1 MNDLFFLPVL
11 NRSLSACWLIL
22 AVLLLRVLFKKAPAY
37 LRIVLWMFVGLRLII
52 PFDIKTDL
60 SLIPSAKPLTEYTV
74 QYEMEPKIDSGI
86 KPIDEA
92 INPVFTE
99 TFKADPA
106 NSVNPLY
113 VHTSIAGIVWIFG
126 IAILLLCSLISHFR
140 LKKRLS
146 DSIPLSEEI
155 RLCDHIET
163 PFVYGLFQPMIYL
176 PSSLNEKD
184 RKIVLKHE
192 RMHIARRDHLLKP
205 LAYLISI
212 VHWFNPLVWLSYH
225 LFCKDIEI
233 ACDEAVIKDMTLQEK
248 KDYSKT
254 LLSCAAHKR
263 FVFSYPLAFGE
274 VGIKERVKNVLDY
287 KKPSFW
293 IILAGIVI
301 CIVTGVCFLT
311 NPKHNPDAS
320 YLLENF
326 DRKNIDDI
334 TIMYDFDYSEYES
347 TDRFYS
353 KEAVLA
359 DLDPKDQK
367 RIMRQI
373 ESILRDEEFEEVPR
387 EEIRGEGSLWRL
399 LILDSKKVNITVYQK
414 EGYIGTKDPESDI
427 GWPMVY
433 KVNNDKLNKLCGI
446 VDEATGKTDPSIVSE
461 RPSRSITKE
470 ELKIELHSPVNNG
483 ELTCDFG
490 GYQGHAG
497 IDLIDTSKE
506 NGPVYA
512 IAGGVVR
519 QTFYDS
525 ESGNGIVM
533 DHQNGYYSFYAH
545 LKSMTCQAGD
555 YIDAGKQIGIIGNTG
570 NTDGHHLHLALFD
583 KDGNYISNL
592 SELLGFQNS
601 EVSYLSSEIRITS
614 INEIQ
619 GDAIKQGTFEGP
631 SSVRTGDIS
640 VESVFPVND
649 INCRK
654 MFIDILEERGIKWI
668 DQAKTDASAIY
679 EIEEGR
685 KASVFFIPYLY
696 EISFSL
702 EGKDKTVEYAALMP
716 KTLDTE
722 EMIADGLWFME
733 YEN

>member
-22 AVLLLRVLFKKAPAY
+22 AVLFLRILFKKAPAY
-37 LRIVLWMFVGLRLII
+37 LRIVLWVFVGFRLII

-60 SLIPSAKPLTEYTV
+60 SLIPSAKPLSEYTV
-74 QYEMEPKIDSGI
+74 QYETDPKIDSGI
-86 KPIDEA
+86 RPIDEA

-99 TFKADPA
+99 TFKADPT

-163 PFVYGLFQPMIYL
+163 PFVYGLFKPTIYL

-293 IILAGIVI
+293 IILVGIVI

-334 TIMYDFDYSEYES
+334 TIMYDFDYLEYES
-347 TDRFYS
+347 TDRLYS
-353 KEAVLA
+353 KEVVLA

-387 EEIRGEGSLWRL
+387 EEIIGEGSLWRL
-399 LILDSKKVNITVYQK
+399 LILDSKKVNISVYEK

-433 KVNNDKLNKLCGI
+433 KVNKDKLNKLCEFVNEIKPIYDRNYGI
-446 VDEATGKTDPSIVSE
+446 MFHDETTHIIIRTDYKKTGEVLELYITDERSHSI
-461 RPSRSITKE
+461 
-470 ELKIELHSPVNNG
+470 LN
-483 ELTCDFG
+483 
-490 GYQGHAG
+490 
-497 IDLIDTSKE
+497 
-506 NGPVYA
+506 
-512 IAGGVVR
+512 
-519 QTFYDS
+519 
-525 ESGNGIVM
+525 
-533 DHQNGYYSFYAH
+533 
-545 LKSMTCQAGD
+545 
-555 YIDAGKQIGIIGNTG
+555 
-570 NTDGHHLHLALFD
+570 NTDGINSDPSKEEEEPLTYYAKQNEDGTYFERMIVRFYAGDFD
-583 KDGNYISNL
+583 ANDARRILKYLGLKKEYSDYVL
-592 SELLGFQNS
+592 SYNELINAESFIYRNTIVNG
-601 EVSYLSSEIRITS
+601 EKIT
-614 INEIQ
+614 N
-619 GDAIKQGTFEGP
+619 
-631 SSVRTGDIS
+631 
-640 VESVFPVND
+640 
-649 INCRK
+649 
-654 MFIDILEERGIKWI
+654 
-668 DQAKTDASAIY
+668 
-679 EIEEGR
+679 
-685 KASVFFIPYLY
+685 
-696 EISFSL
+696 ISFD
-702 EGKDKTVEYAALMP
+702 GDP
-716 KTLDTE
+716 K
-722 EMIADGLWFME
+722 
-733 YEN
+733 YEFKE

>member
-22 AVLLLRVLFKKAPAY
+22 AVLLLRFVFRKAPASF
-37 LRIVLWMFVGLRLII
+37 RIILWLIVGIRLII
-52 PFDIKTDL
+52 PFDIRTDF
-60 SLIPSAKPLTEYTV
+60 SLIPNAKPLTEYTV
-74 QYEMEPKIDSGI
+74 QYDMNPKIDSGI
-86 KPIDEA
+86 RPIDEA

-113 VHTSIAGIVWIFG
+113 VHTSIAGIVWILG
-126 IAILLLCSLISHFR
+126 IAILLLCSLISHCQ

-146 DSIPLSEEI
+146 DSIPLDEGI

-163 PFVYGLFQPMIYL
+163 PFVYGLFQPTIYL

-184 RKIVLKHE
+184 REIVLKHE

-301 CIVTGVCFLT
+301 CVVTGVCFLT

-326 DRKNIDDI
+326 DRKNIDGI

-347 TDRFYS
+347 TDRLYS
-353 KEAVLA
+353 KEVVLA

-387 EEIRGEGSLWRL
+387 EEIIGEGSLWRL
-399 LILDSKKVNITVYQK
+399 IILDSKKVNITVYQK

-433 KVNNDKLNKLCGI
+433 KVNNDKLNKLCELVNEIKPIYDRNYGI
-446 VDEATGKTDPSIVSE
+446 MFHDETTHIIIRTDYKKTGEVLELYITDERSHSI
-461 RPSRSITKE
+461 
-470 ELKIELHSPVNNG
+470 LN
-483 ELTCDFG
+483 
-490 GYQGHAG
+490 
-497 IDLIDTSKE
+497 
-506 NGPVYA
+506 
-512 IAGGVVR
+512 
-519 QTFYDS
+519 
-525 ESGNGIVM
+525 
-533 DHQNGYYSFYAH
+533 
-545 LKSMTCQAGD
+545 
-555 YIDAGKQIGIIGNTG
+555 
-570 NTDGHHLHLALFD
+570 NTDGINSDPSKEEEEPLTYYAKQNEDGTYFERMIVRFYAGDFD
-583 KDGNYISNL
+583 ANDARRILKYLGLKKEYSDYVL
-592 SELLGFQNS
+592 SYNELINAESFIYRNTIVNG
-601 EVSYLSSEIRITS
+601 EKIT
-614 INEIQ
+614 N
-619 GDAIKQGTFEGP
+619 
-631 SSVRTGDIS
+631 
-640 VESVFPVND
+640 
-649 INCRK
+649 
-654 MFIDILEERGIKWI
+654 
-668 DQAKTDASAIY
+668 
-679 EIEEGR
+679 
-685 KASVFFIPYLY
+685 
-696 EISFSL
+696 ISFD
-702 EGKDKTVEYAALMP
+702 GDP
-716 KTLDTE
+716 K
-722 EMIADGLWFME
+722 
-733 YEN
+733 YEFKE

>member
-22 AVLLLRVLFKKAPAY
+22 AVLLLRFVFRKAPASF
-37 LRIVLWMFVGLRLII
+37 RIILWLIVGIRLII
-52 PFDIKTDL
+52 PFDIRTDF
-60 SLIPSAKPLTEYTV
+60 SLIPNAKPLTEYTV
-74 QYEMEPKIDSGI
+74 QYDMNPKIDSGI
-86 KPIDEA
+86 RPIDEA

-126 IAILLLCSLISHFR
+126 IAILLLCSLISHCQ

-146 DSIPLSEEI
+146 DSIPLDEGI

-163 PFVYGLFQPMIYL
+163 PFVYGLFQPTIYL

-184 RKIVLKHE
+184 REIVLKHE

-301 CIVTGVCFLT
+301 CVVTGVCFLT

-347 TDRFYS
+347 TDRLYS
-353 KEAVLA
+353 KEVVLA

-433 KVNNDKLNKLCGI
+433 KVNNDKLNKLCELVNEIKPIYDRNYGI
-446 VDEATGKTDPSIVSE
+446 MFHDETTHIIIRTDYKKTGEVLELYITDERSHSI
-461 RPSRSITKE
+461 
-470 ELKIELHSPVNNG
+470 LN
-483 ELTCDFG
+483 
-490 GYQGHAG
+490 
-497 IDLIDTSKE
+497 
-506 NGPVYA
+506 
-512 IAGGVVR
+512 
-519 QTFYDS
+519 
-525 ESGNGIVM
+525 
-533 DHQNGYYSFYAH
+533 
-545 LKSMTCQAGD
+545 
-555 YIDAGKQIGIIGNTG
+555 
-570 NTDGHHLHLALFD
+570 NTDGINSDPSKEEEEPLTYYAKQNEDGTYFERMIVRFYAGDFD
-583 KDGNYISNL
+583 ANDARRILKYLGLKKEYSDYVL
-592 SELLGFQNS
+592 SYNELINAESFIYRNTIVNG
-601 EVSYLSSEIRITS
+601 EKIT
-614 INEIQ
+614 N
-619 GDAIKQGTFEGP
+619 
-631 SSVRTGDIS
+631 
-640 VESVFPVND
+640 
-649 INCRK
+649 
-654 MFIDILEERGIKWI
+654 
-668 DQAKTDASAIY
+668 
-679 EIEEGR
+679 
-685 KASVFFIPYLY
+685 
-696 EISFSL
+696 ISFD
-702 EGKDKTVEYAALMP
+702 GDP
-716 KTLDTE
+716 K
-722 EMIADGLWFME
+722 
-733 YEN
+733 YEFKE

>member
-22 AVLLLRVLFKKAPAY
+22 AVLLLRFVFRKAPASF
-37 LRIVLWMFVGLRLII
+37 RIILWLIVGIRLII
-52 PFDIKTDL
+52 PFDIRTDF
-60 SLIPSAKPLTEYTV
+60 SLIPNAKPLTEYTV
-74 QYEMEPKIDSGI
+74 QYDMNPKIDSGI
-86 KPIDEA
+86 RPIDEA

-126 IAILLLCSLISHFR
+126 IAILLLCSLISHCQ

-146 DSIPLSEEI
+146 DSIPLDEGI

-163 PFVYGLFQPMIYL
+163 PFVYGLFQPTIYL

-184 RKIVLKHE
+184 REIVLKHE

-301 CIVTGVCFLT
+301 CVVTGVCFLT

-326 DRKNIDDI
+326 DRKNIDGI

-347 TDRFYS
+347 TDRLYS
-353 KEAVLA
+353 KEVVLA

-433 KVNNDKLNKLCGI
+433 KVNNDKLNKLCELVNEIKPIYDRNYGI
-446 VDEATGKTDPSIVSE
+446 MFHDETTHIIIRTDYKKTGEVLELYITNERSHSI
-461 RPSRSITKE
+461 
-470 ELKIELHSPVNNG
+470 LN
-483 ELTCDFG
+483 
-490 GYQGHAG
+490 
-497 IDLIDTSKE
+497 
-506 NGPVYA
+506 
-512 IAGGVVR
+512 
-519 QTFYDS
+519 
-525 ESGNGIVM
+525 
-533 DHQNGYYSFYAH
+533 
-545 LKSMTCQAGD
+545 
-555 YIDAGKQIGIIGNTG
+555 
-570 NTDGHHLHLALFD
+570 NTDGINSDPSKEEEEPLTYYAKQNEDGTYFERMIVRFYAGDFD
-583 KDGNYISNL
+583 ANDARRILKYLGLKKEYSDYVL
-592 SELLGFQNS
+592 SYNELINAESFIYRNTIVNG
-601 EVSYLSSEIRITS
+601 EKIT
-614 INEIQ
+614 N
-619 GDAIKQGTFEGP
+619 
-631 SSVRTGDIS
+631 
-640 VESVFPVND
+640 
-649 INCRK
+649 
-654 MFIDILEERGIKWI
+654 
-668 DQAKTDASAIY
+668 
-679 EIEEGR
+679 
-685 KASVFFIPYLY
+685 
-696 EISFSL
+696 ISFD
-702 EGKDKTVEYAALMP
+702 GDP
-716 KTLDTE
+716 K
-722 EMIADGLWFME
+722 
-733 YEN
+733 YEFKE

>member
-22 AVLLLRVLFKKAPAY
+22 AVLFLRVLFKKAPAY
-37 LRIVLWMFVGLRLII
+37 LRIVLWVFVGFRLII
-52 PFDIKTDL
+52 PFEIKTDL
-60 SLIPSAKPLTEYTV
+60 SLIPSAKPLSEYTV
-74 QYEMEPKIDSGI
+74 QYETDPKIDSGI
-86 KPIDEA
+86 RPIDEA
-92 INPVFTE
+92 VNPVFTG

-106 NSVNPLY
+106 NGVNPLY

-140 LKKRLS
+140 LKKRLF

-163 PFVYGLFQPMIYL
+163 PFVYGLFEPMIYL

-184 RKIVLKHE
+184 REIVLKHE

-326 DRKNIDDI
+326 DRKNIDGI

-347 TDRFYS
+347 TDRLYS
-353 KEAVLA
+353 KEVVLA

-387 EEIRGEGSLWRL
+387 EEIRGEGPLWRL

-427 GWPMVY
+427 GLPLVY
-433 KVNNDKLNKLCGI
+433 KVNNDKLNKLCELVNEIKPIYDRNYGI
-446 VDEATGKTDPSIVSE
+446 MFHDETTHIIIRTDYKKTGEVLELYITDERSHSI
-461 RPSRSITKE
+461 
-470 ELKIELHSPVNNG
+470 LN
-483 ELTCDFG
+483 
-490 GYQGHAG
+490 
-497 IDLIDTSKE
+497 
-506 NGPVYA
+506 
-512 IAGGVVR
+512 
-519 QTFYDS
+519 
-525 ESGNGIVM
+525 
-533 DHQNGYYSFYAH
+533 
-545 LKSMTCQAGD
+545 
-555 YIDAGKQIGIIGNTG
+555 
-570 NTDGHHLHLALFD
+570 NTDGINSDPSKEEEEPLTYYAKQNEDGTYFERMIVRFYAGDFD
-583 KDGNYISNL
+583 ANDARRILKYLGLKKEYSDYVL
-592 SELLGFQNS
+592 SYNELINAESFIYRNTIVNG
-601 EVSYLSSEIRITS
+601 EKIT
-614 INEIQ
+614 N
-619 GDAIKQGTFEGP
+619 
-631 SSVRTGDIS
+631 
-640 VESVFPVND
+640 
-649 INCRK
+649 
-654 MFIDILEERGIKWI
+654 
-668 DQAKTDASAIY
+668 
-679 EIEEGR
+679 
-685 KASVFFIPYLY
+685 
-696 EISFSL
+696 ISFD
-702 EGKDKTVEYAALMP
+702 GDP
-716 KTLDTE
+716 K
-722 EMIADGLWFME
+722 
-733 YEN
+733 YEFKE

>member
-37 LRIVLWMFVGLRLII
+37 LRIVLWVFVGFRLII

-60 SLIPSAKPLTEYTV
+60 SLIPSAKPLSEYTV
-74 QYEMEPKIDSGI
+74 QYETDPKIDSGI
-86 KPIDEA
+86 RPIDEA

-113 VHTSIAGIVWIFG
+113 VHTSIAGIVWILG
-126 IAILLLCSLISHFR
+126 IAILLLCSLISHCQ

-146 DSIPLSEEI
+146 DSIPLDEGI

-163 PFVYGLFQPMIYL
+163 PFVYGLFKPMIYL

-184 RKIVLKHE
+184 REIVLKHE
-192 RMHIARRDHLLKP
+192 KMHIARRDHFLKP

-326 DRKNIDDI
+326 DRENIDDI

-353 KEAVLA
+353 KEAVLS

-399 LILDSKKVNITVYQK
+399 LILDSKKVNISVYEK

-433 KVNNDKLNKLCGI
+433 KVNNDKLNKLCEFVNEIKPIYDRNYGI
-446 VDEATGKTDPSIVSE
+446 MFHDEMTHIIIRTDYKKTGEVLELYITDERSHSI
-461 RPSRSITKE
+461 
-470 ELKIELHSPVNNG
+470 LN
-483 ELTCDFG
+483 
-490 GYQGHAG
+490 
-497 IDLIDTSKE
+497 
-506 NGPVYA
+506 
-512 IAGGVVR
+512 
-519 QTFYDS
+519 
-525 ESGNGIVM
+525 
-533 DHQNGYYSFYAH
+533 
-545 LKSMTCQAGD
+545 
-555 YIDAGKQIGIIGNTG
+555 
-570 NTDGHHLHLALFD
+570 NTDGINSDPSKEEEEPLTYYAKQNEDGTYFERMIVRFYAGDFD
-583 KDGNYISNL
+583 ANDARRILKYLGLKKEYSDYVL
-592 SELLGFQNS
+592 SYNELINAESFIYRNTIVNG
-601 EVSYLSSEIRITS
+601 EKIT
-614 INEIQ
+614 N
-619 GDAIKQGTFEGP
+619 
-631 SSVRTGDIS
+631 
-640 VESVFPVND
+640 
-649 INCRK
+649 
-654 MFIDILEERGIKWI
+654 
-668 DQAKTDASAIY
+668 
-679 EIEEGR
+679 
-685 KASVFFIPYLY
+685 
-696 EISFSL
+696 ISFD
-702 EGKDKTVEYAALMP
+702 GDP
-716 KTLDTE
+716 K
-722 EMIADGLWFME
+722 
-733 YEN
+733 YEFKE

>member
-1 MNDLFFLPVL
+1 MNNLFFLPVL

-37 LRIVLWMFVGLRLII
+37 LRIVLWVLVGFRLII

-60 SLIPSAKPLTEYTV
+60 SLIPNAKPLSEYTV
-74 QYEMEPKIDSGI
+74 QYETDPKIDSGI
-86 KPIDEA
+86 QAIDEA

-113 VHTSIAGIVWIFG
+113 VHMSIAGIVWILG
-126 IAILLLCSLISHFR
+126 IAILLLCSLISHYR

-155 RLCDHIET
+155 QLSDHIET

-301 CIVTGVCFLT
+301 CVVTGVCFLT

-326 DRKNIDDI
+326 DRKNIDGI

-347 TDRFYS
+347 TDRLYS
-353 KEAVLA
+353 KEAVLS

-446 VDEATGKTDPSIVSE
+446 VDEIKPIYDRNYGIMFHDETTHIIIRTDYKKTGEVLELYITDERSHSI
-461 RPSRSITKE
+461 
-470 ELKIELHSPVNNG
+470 LN
-483 ELTCDFG
+483 
-490 GYQGHAG
+490 
-497 IDLIDTSKE
+497 
-506 NGPVYA
+506 
-512 IAGGVVR
+512 
-519 QTFYDS
+519 
-525 ESGNGIVM
+525 
-533 DHQNGYYSFYAH
+533 
-545 LKSMTCQAGD
+545 
-555 YIDAGKQIGIIGNTG
+555 
-570 NTDGHHLHLALFD
+570 NTDGINSDPSKEEEEPLTYYAKQNEDGTYFERMIVRFYAGDFD
-583 KDGNYISNL
+583 ANDAKRILKYLGLKKEYSDYVL
-592 SELLGFQNS
+592 SYNELINAESFIYRNTIVNG
-601 EVSYLSSEIRITS
+601 EKIT
-614 INEIQ
+614 N
-619 GDAIKQGTFEGP
+619 
-631 SSVRTGDIS
+631 
-640 VESVFPVND
+640 
-649 INCRK
+649 
-654 MFIDILEERGIKWI
+654 
-668 DQAKTDASAIY
+668 
-679 EIEEGR
+679 
-685 KASVFFIPYLY
+685 
-696 EISFSL
+696 ISFD
-702 EGKDKTVEYAALMP
+702 GDP
-716 KTLDTE
+716 K
-722 EMIADGLWFME
+722 
-733 YEN
+733 YEFKE

>member
-22 AVLLLRVLFKKAPAY
+22 AVLLLRFVFRKAPASF
-37 LRIVLWMFVGLRLII
+37 RIILWLIVGIRLII
-52 PFDIKTDL
+52 PFDIRTDF
-60 SLIPSAKPLTEYTV
+60 SLIPNAKPLTEYTV
-74 QYEMEPKIDSGI
+74 QYDMNPKIDSGI
-86 KPIDEA
+86 RPIDEA

-126 IAILLLCSLISHFR
+126 IAILLLCSLISHCQ

-146 DSIPLSEEI
+146 DSIPLDEGI

-163 PFVYGLFQPMIYL
+163 PFVYGLFQPTIYL

-184 RKIVLKHE
+184 REIVLKHE

-301 CIVTGVCFLT
+301 CVVTGVCFLT

-326 DRKNIDDI
+326 DRKNIDGI

-347 TDRFYS
+347 TDRLYS
-353 KEAVLA
+353 KEVVLA

-387 EEIRGEGSLWRL
+387 EEIIGEGSLWRL
-399 LILDSKKVNITVYQK
+399 IILDSKKVNITVYQK

-427 GWPMVY
+427 GLPLVY
-433 KVNNDKLNKLCGI
+433 KVNNDKLNKLCELVNEIKPIYDRNYGI
-446 VDEATGKTDPSIVSE
+446 MFHDETTHIIIRTDYKKTGEVLELYITDERSHSI
-461 RPSRSITKE
+461 
-470 ELKIELHSPVNNG
+470 LN
-483 ELTCDFG
+483 
-490 GYQGHAG
+490 
-497 IDLIDTSKE
+497 
-506 NGPVYA
+506 
-512 IAGGVVR
+512 
-519 QTFYDS
+519 
-525 ESGNGIVM
+525 
-533 DHQNGYYSFYAH
+533 
-545 LKSMTCQAGD
+545 
-555 YIDAGKQIGIIGNTG
+555 
-570 NTDGHHLHLALFD
+570 NTDGINSDPSKEEEEPLTYYAKQNEDGTYFERMIVRFYAGDFD
-583 KDGNYISNL
+583 ANDARRILKYLGLKKEYSDYVL
-592 SELLGFQNS
+592 SYNELINAESFIYRNTIVNG
-601 EVSYLSSEIRITS
+601 EKIT
-614 INEIQ
+614 N
-619 GDAIKQGTFEGP
+619 
-631 SSVRTGDIS
+631 
-640 VESVFPVND
+640 
-649 INCRK
+649 
-654 MFIDILEERGIKWI
+654 
-668 DQAKTDASAIY
+668 
-679 EIEEGR
+679 
-685 KASVFFIPYLY
+685 
-696 EISFSL
+696 ISFD
-702 EGKDKTVEYAALMP
+702 GDP
-716 KTLDTE
+716 K
-722 EMIADGLWFME
+722 
-733 YEN
+733 YEFKE

>member
-1 MNDLFFLPVL
+1 M
-11 NRSLSACWLIL
+11 
-22 AVLLLRVLFKKAPAY
+22 
-37 LRIVLWMFVGLRLII
+37 
-52 PFDIKTDL
+52 
-60 SLIPSAKPLTEYTV
+60 
-74 QYEMEPKIDSGI
+74 
-86 KPIDEA
+86 DE
-92 INPVFTE
+92 
-99 TFKADPA
+99 
-106 NSVNPLY
+106 
-113 VHTSIAGIVWIFG
+113 G
-126 IAILLLCSLISHFR
+126 
-140 LKKRLS
+140 
-146 DSIPLSEEI
+146 I

-163 PFVYGLFQPMIYL
+163 PFVYGLFEPMIYL

-184 RKIVLKHE
+184 REIVLKHE

-233 ACDEAVIKDMTLQEK
+233 ACDEAVIKDMSLQEK

-301 CIVTGVCFLT
+301 CVVTGVCFLT

-347 TDRFYS
+347 TDRIYS

-387 EEIRGEGSLWRL
+387 EEIRGEGPLWRL

-433 KVNNDKLNKLCGI
+433 KVNNDKLNKLCELVNEIKPIYDRNYGI
-446 VDEATGKTDPSIVSE
+446 MFHDETTHIIIRTDYKKTGEVLELYITDERSHSI
-461 RPSRSITKE
+461 
-470 ELKIELHSPVNNG
+470 LN
-483 ELTCDFG
+483 
-490 GYQGHAG
+490 
-497 IDLIDTSKE
+497 
-506 NGPVYA
+506 
-512 IAGGVVR
+512 
-519 QTFYDS
+519 
-525 ESGNGIVM
+525 
-533 DHQNGYYSFYAH
+533 
-545 LKSMTCQAGD
+545 
-555 YIDAGKQIGIIGNTG
+555 
-570 NTDGHHLHLALFD
+570 NTDGINSDPSKEEEEPLTYYAKQNEDGTYFERMIVRFYAGDFD
-583 KDGNYISNL
+583 ANDARRILKYLGLKKEYSDYVL
-592 SELLGFQNS
+592 SYNELINAESFIYRNTIVNG
-601 EVSYLSSEIRITS
+601 EKIT
-614 INEIQ
+614 N
-619 GDAIKQGTFEGP
+619 
-631 SSVRTGDIS
+631 
-640 VESVFPVND
+640 
-649 INCRK
+649 
-654 MFIDILEERGIKWI
+654 
-668 DQAKTDASAIY
+668 
-679 EIEEGR
+679 
-685 KASVFFIPYLY
+685 
-696 EISFSL
+696 ISFD
-702 EGKDKTVEYAALMP
+702 GDP
-716 KTLDTE
+716 K
-722 EMIADGLWFME
+722 
-733 YEN
+733 YEFKE

>member
-37 LRIVLWMFVGLRLII
+37 LRIVLWVFVGFRLII

-60 SLIPSAKPLTEYTV
+60 SLIPSAKPLSEYTV
-74 QYEMEPKIDSGI
+74 QYETDPKIDSGI
-86 KPIDEA
+86 RPIDEA

-126 IAILLLCSLISHFR
+126 IAILLLCSLISHCQ

-146 DSIPLSEEI
+146 DSIPLDEGI

-163 PFVYGLFQPMIYL
+163 PFVYGLFEPMIYL

-184 RKIVLKHE
+184 REIVLKHE

-334 TIMYDFDYSEYES
+334 TIDYDFDYSESAPQS
-347 TDRFYS
+347 TYRVYC
-353 KEAVLA
+353 KEAVLS
-359 DLDPKDQK
+359 DLDPADQK

-433 KVNNDKLNKLCGI
+433 KVNNDKLNKLCELVNEIKPIYDRNYGI
-446 VDEATGKTDPSIVSE
+446 MFHDETTHIIIRTDYKKTGEVLELYLTDERSHSI
-461 RPSRSITKE
+461 
-470 ELKIELHSPVNNG
+470 LN
-483 ELTCDFG
+483 
-490 GYQGHAG
+490 
-497 IDLIDTSKE
+497 
-506 NGPVYA
+506 
-512 IAGGVVR
+512 
-519 QTFYDS
+519 
-525 ESGNGIVM
+525 
-533 DHQNGYYSFYAH
+533 
-545 LKSMTCQAGD
+545 
-555 YIDAGKQIGIIGNTG
+555 
-570 NTDGHHLHLALFD
+570 NTDGINSDPSKEEEEPLTYYVKQNEDGTYFERMIVRFYAGDFD
-583 KDGNYISNL
+583 ANDARRILKYLGLKKEYSDYVL
-592 SELLGFQNS
+592 SYNELINAESFIYRNTIVNG
-601 EVSYLSSEIRITS
+601 EKIT
-614 INEIQ
+614 N
-619 GDAIKQGTFEGP
+619 
-631 SSVRTGDIS
+631 
-640 VESVFPVND
+640 
-649 INCRK
+649 
-654 MFIDILEERGIKWI
+654 
-668 DQAKTDASAIY
+668 
-679 EIEEGR
+679 
-685 KASVFFIPYLY
+685 
-696 EISFSL
+696 ISFD
-702 EGKDKTVEYAALMP
+702 GDP
-716 KTLDTE
+716 K
-722 EMIADGLWFME
+722 
-733 YEN
+733 YEFKE